1 MKMNEYK
8 TIKISPE
15 LHKKIKLYCVDKSLI
30 LNTWIE
36 NELTKKINKLNEKT
50 NN

>member
-1 MKMNEYK
+1 MKTNEYK

-15 LHKKIKLYCVDKSLI
+15 LHKKIKKYCVSEDLKM
-30 LNTWIE
+30 NNWIE
-36 NELTKKINKLNEKT
+36 KELKKIVDELYGKK